1 MKMSFRPVPNKK
13 SLLLSGSRQL
23 NLMENESYYLS
34 HISLITTTMPKKGLL
49 AKNRSRG
56 RKKLKVS
63 VDLIAEWLEVGIEK
77 LILMN

>member
-34 HISLITTTMPKKGLL
+34 HILLITTTMPKKGCWQRIDREGE
-49 AKNRSRG
+49 KN
-56 RKKLKVS
+56 
-63 VDLIAEWLEVGIEK
+63 
-77 LILMN
+77 